1 MLTMKRIFAV
11 FAALAVAISASA
23 QTAEEILAR
32 MEEAFPTEGTEA
44 LCMTIDMKIPIL
56 GTMTTKAWTLGNKTR
71 VDAKVMGK
79 QMITWS
85 DGTTEW
91 TYNEAKNELE
101 IADDKGTSSQDSGD
115 AEMFT
120 GVADD
125 YDVSIKKETADT
137 WVIQCKK
144 SKNNKN
150 KDDPK
155 NMEIVV
161 AKGTYYPI
169 SLSAKMSGVKVTMRD
184 LSFDVTEE
192 QVTFYPEKYA
202 SAKIIDKRGSK

>member
-1 MLTMKRIFAV
+1 MKRFFAI

-23 QTAEEILAR
+23 QTAEEILTR
-32 MEEAFPTEGTEA
+32 MEQIFDKHGTDS
-44 LCMTIDMKIPIL
+44 LCMIMDMKIPIL
-56 GTMTTKAWTLGNKTR
+56 GTMTTRAWTLGNKTR
-71 VDAKVMGK
+71 IDAKVMGK

-101 IADDKGTSSQDSGD
+101 IADDKGKTSEDSGD

-120 GVADD
+120 GVADG
-125 YDVSIKKETADT
+125 YDVSIKKETADSWT
-137 WVIQCKK
+137 IQCKK
-144 SKNNKN
+144 SKSNTN

-155 NMEIVV
+155 SMEVVV

-169 SLSAKMSGVKVTMRD
+169 SLSAKMSGVKVTMREI
-184 LSFDVTEE
+184 SFDVTEE
-192 QVTFYPEKYA
+192 QVTFYPEKY
-202 SAKIIDKRGSK
+202 SGAKVIDKRGTK

>member
-1 MLTMKRIFAV
+1 MKRIFAV

-23 QTAEEILAR
+23 QTAEEILVR
-32 MEEAFPTEGTEA
+32 MEEAFSVQEESG

-71 VDAKVMGK
+71 IDAKMMGK

-101 IADDKGTSSQDSGD
+101 IADDTGTSSEDSGD

-120 GVADD
+120 GVADE
-125 YDVSIKKETADT
+125 YDVSIKKETADSWT
-137 WVIQCKK
+137 IQCKK
-144 SKNNKN
+144 SKKN
-150 KDDPK
+150 KDKDAPK
-155 NMEIVV
+155 NMELVV
-161 AKGTYYPI
+161 AKGTYFPI
-169 SLSAKMSGVKVTMRD
+169 SLSAKMSGVKVTMREI
-184 LSFDVTEE
+184 SFDVTEE
-192 QVTFYPEKYA
+192 QVTFHPEKYA
-202 SAKIIDKRGSK
+202 SAKVVDKRGAK